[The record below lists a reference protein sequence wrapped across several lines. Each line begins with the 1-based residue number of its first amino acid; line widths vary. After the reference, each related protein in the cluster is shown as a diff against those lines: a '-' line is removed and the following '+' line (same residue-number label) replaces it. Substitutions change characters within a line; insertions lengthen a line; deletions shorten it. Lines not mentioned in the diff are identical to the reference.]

1 MRFKRID
8 ILNAVLVLVVG
19 LFIFLFSCPE
29 YKYLTGWLVG
39 GLAGMVYFWLIR
51 FSLARPL
58 VIKSRRFTRCKI
70 VRYAMMAGIFVLSVL
85 YPQHCNIFCVLLGF
99 LVNKISII
107 ALEGFKTRKGS
118 VRENVDAK

>member
-58 VIKSRRFTRCKI
+58 VIKSIRFTRCKI

-85 YPQHCNIFCVLLGF
+85 YPQHCNFFCVLLGF
-99 LVNKISII
+99 LVYKISII

>member
-1 MRFKRID
+1 MSFKKID
-8 ILNAVLVLVVG
+8 ILNACLVVVIG
-19 LFIFLFSCPE
+19 LGILLFSYPE
-29 YKYLTGWLVG
+29 YKYLVGWLTG
-39 GLAGMVYFWLIR
+39 GFAGMVYFWLIR

-70 VRYAMMAGIFVLSVL
+70 IRYAMMAGIFVLSVL
-85 YPQHCNIFCVLLGF
+85 YPQYCNIFCVLLGF

>member
-1 MRFKRID
+1 VRFKRID

-51 FSLARPL
+51 YSLARPL
-58 VIKSRRFTRCKI
+58 VIKSKRYTRCKI
-70 VRYAMMAGIFVLSVL
+70 ARFAMMGVLVAVAAMF
-85 YPQHCNIFCVLLGF
+85 PQHLNVICLIIGF
-99 LVNKISII
+99 MVNKVSII
-107 ALEGFKTRKGS
+107 IMEGIIPGKGS
-118 VRENVDAK
+118 VRKDVNAK